1 MPGRSYQLKH
11 LPEFVGHWTQ
21 GVAIA
26 IGHQLLHDLFGHLP
40 ECIGHTGL
48 LLPSDINYCMTFSD
62 ICQRPNTFKGTNP
75 LQYLLRI

>member
-40 ECIGHTGL
+40 TGL
-48 LLPSDINYCMTFSD
+48 PKHF
-62 ICQRPNTFKGTNP
+62 QRDKLISVSIKNLKTDEIQRSNKKH
-75 LQYLLRI
+75 L